1 MPCHAMPALRALSHI
16 DKGWRWGAIWHLSHC
31 LEQCRDYGMREKHM
45 GISARLNFFWAS
57 MVDVLVGEVYM
68 YAAV

>member
-1 MPCHAMPALRALSHI
+1 M
-16 DKGWRWGAIWHLSHC
+16 GEAIWHLSHC